1 MRDRPF
7 RARHEIPRPP
17 LERFADAVVEI
28 QDGRDADPRY
38 QRDHERTCTRTTLG
52 ALLARIAATPRSNDF
67 CLIARNDLF
76 AYVPALLDEL
86 RPLPPWIS
94 LSPRPGMWI
103 GPAGTRTPLHYD
115 WKDVA
120 IAQLAGRKRVWLL
133 PPDDPRV
140 ENRES
145 RFGDA
150 DVTRLGAEELVLE
163 PGELLF
169 LPTGW
174 WHEVIALEPSVTVS
188 FTGFV

>member
-1 MRDRPF
+1 MREPTLT
-7 RARHEIPRPP
+7 RHAIPRPP
-17 LERFADAVVEI
+17 LERFADEIVEI

-38 QRDHERTCTRTTLG
+38 QRDYQRTCVRTTLG
-52 ALLARIAATPRSNDF
+52 ALLARISETPRSNDYY
-67 CLIARNDLF
+67 LIARNDLF

-86 RPLPPWIS
+86 RPLPPGIS
-94 LSPRPGMWI
+94 LTPRPGMWI

-115 WKDVA
+115 WKDAA
-120 IAQLAGRKRVWLL
+120 IAQLEGVKRVYVL

-140 ENRES
+140 DNRES

-150 DVTRLGAEELVLE
+150 DVTRLGAREVILG
-163 PGELLF
+163 PGDLLF